1 MKALFNRKRGTAVM
15 ALLLLVSMLAGCIA
29 QPSGGAATT
38 GGSTA
43 AGANK
48 GTITVASKDFTEQFI
63 LGEMYA
69 LLLENGGYTVVRK
82 INLGGTPVA
91 QQALLN
97 GEIDVYPEYTG
108 TGLLTVL
115 KLPVMSDPK
124 AVYDKVKSEYESQFK
139 LTWLDPA
146 PMNNTQALAMTKAR
160 ATELG
165 ITTFSDMAAKASQLT
180 LVGPPEFA
188 EREDGLPGLKKVYGD
203 FELKSYLPIDPG
215 LRYQALTSGQADVV
229 VAFGTDGEIAANNL
243 VLLKDDKG
251 LYPPYQVAPVIRQAV
266 LTEHADVA
274 DILNKVAPLLTDA
287 TMQKL
292 NNEVSGNKREPADVA
307 KEFLT
312 AQKLIK

>member
-1 MKALFNRKRGTAVM
+1 MKALFNRKRGTAAM

-29 QPSGGAATT
+29 PPSGGAAA
-38 GGSTA
+38 GGAA

-97 GEIDVYPEYTG
+97 SEIDVYPEYTG

-139 LTWLDPA
+139 LTWLEPA
-146 PMNNTQALAMTKAR
+146 PMNNTQALAMTK
-160 ATELG
+160 
-165 ITTFSDMAAKASQLT
+165 
-180 LVGPPEFA
+180 
-188 EREDGLPGLKKVYGD
+188 
-203 FELKSYLPIDPG
+203 
-215 LRYQALTSGQADVV
+215 
-229 VAFGTDGEIAANNL
+229 
-243 VLLKDDKG
+243 
-251 LYPPYQVAPVIRQAV
+251 
-266 LTEHADVA
+266 
-274 DILNKVAPLLTDA
+274 
-287 TMQKL
+287 
-292 NNEVSGNKREPADVA
+292 
-307 KEFLT
+307 
-312 AQKLIK
+312 